1 MDAGN
6 DPVQFTEELLRRNPD
21 AVILCDEIGLG
32 IVPMD
37 KRERLWR
44 EAVGRCCQRIAAQ
57 AQQVIRVVCGLS
69 QVLK

>member
-1 MDAGN
+1 
-6 DPVQFTEELLRRNPD
+6 
-21 AVILCDEIGLG
+21 
-32 IVPMD
+32 MD